1 MLSDEGRSNTRSS
14 RKPGEIFFVAV
25 LIIVSAAA
33 LWLAYGIAG
42 FSKWSSPGVFPM
54 LAAGS
59 MLFSSIFIFRDAIVS
74 RVSRSIEDVEQPMPV
89 LPKQVALVTLLLIVY
104 VLAMPTLGFLL
115 DSGLFLFACIAILW
129 KKPLWQTLL
138 VTLISLVAIHIIF
151 RIVFQVILPQGTLL
165 NAMF

>member
-1 MLSDEGRSNTRSS
+1 
-14 RKPGEIFFVAV
+14 
-25 LIIVSAAA
+25 
-33 LWLAYGIAG
+33 
-42 FSKWSSPGVFPM
+42 
-54 LAAGS
+54 